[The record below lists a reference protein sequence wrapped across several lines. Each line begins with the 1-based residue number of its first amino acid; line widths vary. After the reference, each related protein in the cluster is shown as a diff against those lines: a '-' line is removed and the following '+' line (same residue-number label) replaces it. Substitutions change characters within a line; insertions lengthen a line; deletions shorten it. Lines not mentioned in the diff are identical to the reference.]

1 MINKDFLK
9 EVLAE
14 DKDLLELKDVR
25 WINVPL
31 FDELS
36 VIKIWPMTKED
47 EKIKIYFPNKLP
59 KGRVP
64 DREYFFNILNT
75 FQPVYVDQII
85 RHANDQRNSVTNE
98 AQAKETIEV
107 SDKWWNALTASPLIS
122 CKCFMFFQK
131 LNILFTCVQSK
142 RVEQSTY

>member
-9 EVLAE
+9 EVFAE
-14 DKDLLELKDVR
+14 EKDLLELKEVS

-36 VIKIWPMTKED
+36 VINIWPMTKED
-47 EKIKIYFPNKLP
+47 KQIKKYFPNKLP

-75 FQPVYVDQII
+75 FQPQYVEQII

-98 AQAKETIEV
+98 AQARESIEV
-107 SDKWWNALTASPLIS
+107 SEKWWNALNASPFIS
-122 CKCFMFFQK
+122 CEYFIFSQWF
-131 LNILFTCVQSK
+131 NTIFTCEQNK
-142 RVEQSTY
+142 REGQSTC

>member
-1 MINKDFLK
+1 MQLYVPPEYMINKDFLK
-9 EVLAE
+9 EVFSE
-14 DKDLLELKDVR
+14 DKELLELINVR

-36 VIKIWPMTKED
+36 VVNIWPMMKEN
-47 EKIKIYFPNKLP
+47 KQIMKYFPNKLP

-75 FQPVYVDQII
+75 FQPLYVDQII
-85 RHANDQRNSVTNE
+85 QHANAQRNSVSSE

-107 SDKWWNALTASPLIS
+107 SDKWWNALNASPFIS
-122 CKCFMFFQK
+122 CEYFYF
-131 LNILFTCVQSK
+131 
-142 RVEQSTY
+142 

>member
-1 MINKDFLK
+1 MQLYVPPEYMINKDFLK
-9 EVLAE
+9 EVFSE
-14 DKDLLELKDVR
+14 DKELLELINVR

-36 VIKIWPMTKED
+36 VVNIWPMMKEN
-47 EKIKIYFPNKLP
+47 KQIMKYFPNKLP

-75 FQPVYVDQII
+75 FQPLYVDQII
-85 RHANDQRNSVTNE
+85 QHANAQRNSVASE

-107 SDKWWNALTASPLIS
+107 SDKWWNALNASPFLS
-122 CKCFMFFQK
+122 CEYF
-131 LNILFTCVQSK
+131 
-142 RVEQSTY
+142 YY

>member
-14 DKDLLELKDVR
+14 DKEFIELRDVK

-36 VIKIWPMTKED
+36 VVNIWPMMKEN
-47 EKIKIYFPNKLP
+47 KQIMKYFPNKLP

-75 FQPVYVDQII
+75 FQPLYVDQII
-85 RHANDQRNSVTNE
+85 QHANAQRNSVASE

-107 SDKWWNALTASPLIS
+107 SDKWWNALNASPFLS
-122 CKCFMFFQK
+122 CEYF
-131 LNILFTCVQSK
+131 
-142 RVEQSTY
+142 YY

>member
-1 MINKDFLK
+1 MQLYVPPEYMINKDFLK

-14 DKDLLELKDVR
+14 DKDLLELKEVK

-36 VIKIWPMTKED
+36 VIKIWPMIRED
-47 EKIKIYFPNKLP
+47 KQIMQYFPSKLP

-75 FQPVYVDQII
+75 FQP
-85 RHANDQRNSVTNE
+85 
-98 AQAKETIEV
+98 
-107 SDKWWNALTASPLIS
+107 
-122 CKCFMFFQK
+122 
-131 LNILFTCVQSK
+131 
-142 RVEQSTY
+142 